1 MRILTRYILREIV
14 THAGIGTAVF
24 TFVLFMG
31 NVGRILELVVRNSAP
46 LPSIA
51 QLIFLTLPTALT
63 VTIPMGV
70 LVGILIGLSRLA
82 ADSEVTAMR
91 ASGFGVGVFLRPV
104 SLLALTA
111 WIVANVNTVLIAP
124 RSAAALDELQAK
136 LKSTQASFEV
146 EPRVFY
152 EDFPK
157 LVLYVS
163 DVVPESGFAVW
174 RKIFVADISNP
185 SAPVVSLAE
194 QGTLVS
200 QSNDELA
207 LDLRNGYTHEGA
219 PRDPTHY
226 SITQFQETAVPI
238 ELPSVDS
245 RRAKELAPIPE
256 LPTRGLYDQRKM
268 IEAHPGRD
276 TAEREWNA
284 MRWRWYSTE
293 LQRRFALPAAC
304 LVLAVIGVPLGL
316 SAKKGGKATGFVLTI
331 ALVFIYYFI
340 SLGGVSMSRLDKVPP
355 PVGVWMANALFL
367 ISGLILLWRANRR
380 PIDINFRGVSERLK
394 RWMHLRRSNGDSSTR
409 IFLRKRVGASFPRI
423 LDDYVLR
430 DFLIYLA
437 LVLVTFIILTLVFNF
452 FELLNDIVR
461 NRVPLITVGWYLVTL
476 IPPWT
481 YLIAP
486 LCVLLAVLITLG
498 LMEKAN
504 EVTAMKASGISIYRV
519 VTPVIVLAAAIATGL
534 FFFNEYYLPSVNRQ
548 QEALRNV
555 IKGKPAQTFL
565 RPDRMW
571 IFGKNS
577 TIYYYELF
585 DADRNSF
592 GNISIFEFDPSS
604 FALNKRIFAAR
615 AHWSPELNRFVFEDG
630 WIREFNGTAI
640 KAFKVFDVSTFAEL
654 GENPDYFKKEIKQY
668 TEMNSS
674 QLSRYIQDMQQSG
687 FDVVRLKVQWQK
699 KFAYPIITLVMAV
712 LAVPFSLRAARRGAL
727 TGVAV
732 ALGIAVVY
740 FLTSGL
746 FEAMGNL
753 NQLPP
758 ALAAWAPD
766 LLFALAGGYMIL
778 KVPT

>member
-1 MRILTRYILREIV
+1 MRILSRYILREVV
-14 THAGIGTAVF
+14 THAAIGTAVF

-46 LPSIA
+46 LPSVA
-51 QLIFLTLPTALT
+51 ELIFLTLPTALT

-91 ASGFGVGVFLRPV
+91 ASGFGVGAFLRPV
-104 SLLALTA
+104 SMLAVTA
-111 WIVANVNTVLIAP
+111 WIIASINTVLIAP
-124 RSAAALDELQAK
+124 RSAAALDDLQAR
-136 LKSTQASFEV
+136 LKSSQASFEV

-163 DVVPESGFAVW
+163 DVVPESGFAFW
-174 RKIFVADISNP
+174 KKIFVADISNP
-185 SAPVVSLAE
+185 SAPTVTVAE
-194 QGTLVS
+194 EGTLVNE
-200 QSNDELA
+200 SNDEVA
-207 LDLRNGYTHEGA
+207 LELRNGYSHEGV

-226 SITQFQETAVPI
+226 SITQFQETSIPVQ
-238 ELPSVDS
+238 LPSAES
-245 RRAKELAPIPE
+245 KRAKELAPIPE
-256 LPTRGLYDQRKM
+256 LPTGELYRQRKL
-268 IEAHPGRD
+268 IEVDPGHD
-276 TAEREWNA
+276 AAERDWNA

-304 LVLAVIGVPLGL
+304 LVLAIIGVPLGL

-331 ALVFIYYFI
+331 ALVFIYYFL

-355 PVGVWMANALFL
+355 AAGVWMGNALFL
-367 ISGLILLWRANRR
+367 AAGLILLWRANRR
-380 PIDINFRGVSERLK
+380 PIDINFRGLSQRME
-394 RWMHLRRSNGDSSTR
+394 RWMHLRRTNGDSSTR
-409 IFLRKRVGASFPRI
+409 IFLRKRAGAGFPRI
-423 LDDYVLR
+423 LDDYILR

-461 NRVPLITVGWYLVTL
+461 NRVPLVTVGWYLVTL
-476 IPPWT
+476 VPPWT

-486 LCVLLAVLITLG
+486 LCVLLAVLITFG

-504 EVTAMKASGISIYRV
+504 EVTAMKATGISIYRV
-519 VTPVIVLAAAIATGL
+519 VTPVIVLAAVIATGL
-534 FFFNEYYLPSVNRQ
+534 FFFNEYYLPDVNRQ
-548 QEALRNV
+548 QESLRNI
-555 IKGKPAQTFL
+555 IKGKPTQTFL

-592 GNISIFEFDPSS
+592 GNISVFEFDPRS
-604 FALNKRIFAAR
+604 FALKKRIFATR
-615 AHWSPELNRFVFEDG
+615 AHWSSELSRFVFEDG
-630 WIREFNGTAI
+630 WMREFNGTAI
-640 KAFKVFDVSTFAEL
+640 HAFKPFEVSTFPELAE
-654 GENPDYFKKEIKQY
+654 GPDYFKKEIKQY
-668 TEMNSS
+668 SEMDSA
-674 QLSRYIQDMQQSG
+674 QLSHYIQEMQQSG

-732 ALGIAVVY
+732 ALGIAVIY

-766 LLFALAGGYMIL
+766 LLFALAGGYLIL

>member
-1 MRILTRYILREIV
+1 MRILSRYILREV
-14 THAGIGTAVF
+14 LAHAAIGTAVF

-51 QLIFLTLPTALT
+51 QLVFLTLPTALT

-91 ASGFGVGVFLRPV
+91 ASGFGVGAFLRPISIV
-104 SLLALTA
+104 AISA
-111 WIVANVNTVLIAP
+111 WILASINTALIAP
-124 RSAAALDELQAK
+124 RSTAALDQLQAK
-136 LKSTQASFEV
+136 LKSSQAAFEI
-146 EPRVFY
+146 EPHVFY

-157 LVLYVS
+157 LVLYVE
-163 DVVPESGFAVW
+163 DVVPENGFAVW
-174 RKIFVADISNP
+174 RKIFLADISNP
-185 SAPVVSLAE
+185 SAPTVTLAQE
-194 QGTLVS
+194 ATLVS
-200 QSNDELA
+200 QSPDELA
-207 LDLRNGYTHEGA
+207 LDLRNGYSHEGV
-219 PRDPTHY
+219 PREPSRY
-226 SITQFQETAVPI
+226 SISQFQETSIPI
-238 ELPSVDS
+238 QLPSPENK
-245 RRAKELAPIPE
+245 RAKELAPIPE
-256 LPTRGLYDQRKM
+256 LPTAELYGQIKH
-268 IEAHPGRD
+268 IETNPGA
-276 TAEREWNA
+276 TAAERDWNG

-293 LQRRFALPAAC
+293 FQRRFALPAAC

-331 ALVFIYYFI
+331 VLVFIYYFA
-340 SLGGVSMSRLDKVPP
+340 SLGGVSLARLDKVPP
-355 PVGVWMANALFL
+355 PLGVWMGNILFL
-367 ISGLILLWRANRR
+367 VTGLILLWRTNRR
-380 PIDINFRGVSERLK
+380 PIDVNFRALSERVG
-394 RWMHLRRSNGDSSTR
+394 RWIHLRRANGESSTR
-409 IFLRKRVGASFPRI
+409 LSMRRRAGAGFPRI

-437 LVLVTFIILTLVFNF
+437 MVLVTFIILTLVFNV
-452 FELLNDIVR
+452 FELLNDILR
-461 NRVPLITVGWYLVTL
+461 NHVPTMTVGAYLISLVPT
-476 IPPWT
+476 WT
-481 YLIAP
+481 YIIAP

-504 EVTAMKASGISIYRV
+504 EVTAMKATGISIYRV
-519 VTPVIVLAAAIATGL
+519 VTPLFVLSAALAVGM
-534 FFFNEYYLPSVNRQ
+534 FFFNEYYLPSVNRH
-548 QEALRNV
+548 QEALRNT

-571 IFGKNS
+571 IFGEHS

-585 DADRNSF
+585 DADRDTF
-592 GNISIFEFDPSS
+592 GNISIFEFDRDT
-604 FALNKRIFAAR
+604 FALKKRIFAAR
-615 AHWSPELNRFVFEDG
+615 ARWEPQLNRFVFENG
-630 WIREFNGTAI
+630 WSRSFNGTAI
-640 KAFKVFDVSTFAEL
+640 EEFRPFEVSTFTEL
-654 GENPDYFKKEIKQY
+654 TETPVYFKKEIKQY
-668 TEMNSS
+668 TEMNSTE
-674 QLSRYIQDMQQSG
+674 LSHYIQEMQQSG

-699 KFAYPIITLVMAV
+699 KFAYPLITLVMAV

-732 ALGIAVVY
+732 ALGIAVIY

-766 LLFALAGGYMIL
+766 LLFALAGGYLIL